1 MNRIDAPRLIEIW
14 RDLEP
19 FVRRTFLLTP
29 VLLLLGRISFTDQA
43 ILDPDLG
50 WHLKTGE
57 WILAH
62 EAVPQTD
69 PFSQLGTNQPWVAY
83 SWLFELILVAFERTF
98 DLSGVVTLTLL
109 MSGAIF
115 AALFL
120 LVRNANSQPAVIIGL
135 LTLGLV
141 AMSPMMRTPRPWLFS
156 ILFFAVELNLIQK
169 ARQNGQFRHLLWL
182 PGLLLLWANLHIQFV
197 YGLFLLGLLM
207 LETLCF
213 RYFLP
218 TINALPVRRVLALV
232 GVCFLVT
239 LINPYSV
246 GLYGALLEIIG
257 QTGVYELVSEMRAMD
272 FRGAAD
278 WTVLALTVG
287 AAYVLGKNTRKDPFL
302 VVVFVVGL
310 FVAYR
315 SRRDVW
321 FLVIPSLYIL
331 AQQLMPTMVIKR
343 GIFTRTQWQGALVM
357 TLIFMATTGQSR
369 NLNRDHLHTLM
380 SEQFPQA
387 AIRFIESGH
396 FSGPLFNH
404 YGWGGYL
411 VWQLPTWRV
420 SIDGRANLYG
430 DARLRRSRKTWEGAP
445 DWSKDPELA
454 GAGLVIAPN
463 EKPLTALLKCDQRF
477 SQVYADPIA
486 TIFVAKPHLESQTT
500 P

>member
-1 MNRIDAPRLIEIW
+1 VNRIDAPRLIEIW

-29 VLLLLGRISFTDQA
+29 VLLLLARISFTDQA

-83 SWLFELILVAFERTF
+83 SWLFELILVAFERAF

-120 LVRNANSQPAVIIGL
+120 LLRNANSQPAVIIGL

-246 GLYGALLEIIG
+246 WLYGALLEIIG
-257 QTGVYELVSEMRAMD
+257 QTE
-272 FRGAAD
+272 
-278 WTVLALTVG
+278 
-287 AAYVLGKNTRKDPFL
+287 
-302 VVVFVVGL
+302 
-310 FVAYR
+310 
-315 SRRDVW
+315 
-321 FLVIPSLYIL
+321 
-331 AQQLMPTMVIKR
+331 
-343 GIFTRTQWQGALVM
+343 
-357 TLIFMATTGQSR
+357 
-369 NLNRDHLHTLM
+369 
-380 SEQFPQA
+380 
-387 AIRFIESGH
+387 
-396 FSGPLFNH
+396 
-404 YGWGGYL
+404 
-411 VWQLPTWRV
+411 
-420 SIDGRANLYG
+420 
-430 DARLRRSRKTWEGAP
+430 
-445 DWSKDPELA
+445 
-454 GAGLVIAPN
+454 
-463 EKPLTALLKCDQRF
+463 
-477 SQVYADPIA
+477 
-486 TIFVAKPHLESQTT
+486 
-500 P
+500 